1 MQPRGGDHRGAAS
14 VNPDRNELMSAAGCG
29 AAEAKPVDTASM
41 PATRSKRHTRST
53 ISQPLRGDQRYQIF
67 SDTCRSAD
75 RSQSKLTVN
84 HLRTGRLIYLRKP
97 EAKDKSPPL
106 TRDGVPLP
114 CDNHQVPAVTIE
126 RYVDVPG
133 QFALFH
139 LHRATKFQMAWFT
152 WRECERIG

>member
-84 HLRTGRLIYLRKP
+84 HLRNRASHLPQKTG
-97 EAKDKSPPL
+97 SQGQSSPL
-106 TRDGVPLP
+106 THHGVPLP